1 MMQVQTTAATRLNA
15 AQTLTGMSLEPG
27 CEQNLNGLVAGTIA
41 QLEGPTM
48 TSEQTA
54 EEGGADRVSIAA
66 VLVGRIAHVNSPLGL
81 VERKL

>member
-48 TSEQTA
+48 TSEQT